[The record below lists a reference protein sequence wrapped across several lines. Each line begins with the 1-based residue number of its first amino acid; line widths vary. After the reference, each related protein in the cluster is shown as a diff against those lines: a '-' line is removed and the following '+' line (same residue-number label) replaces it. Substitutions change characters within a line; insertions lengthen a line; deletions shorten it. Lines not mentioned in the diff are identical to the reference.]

1 MNYERLIMKILV
13 NVKIP
18 AINNEYDMLIP
29 DFEKIGTIIGLLN
42 DIAAEMSGN
51 QYAASGEEVLCHLEN
66 NVVLENDYTLK
77 DYDVKNG
84 DTLLLI

>member
-1 MNYERLIMKILV
+1 MKILV

-18 AINNEYDMLIP
+18 AINGEYDMLIP
-29 DFEKIGTIIGLLN
+29 DFEKIETITSLIT
-42 DIAAEMSGN
+42 DIASEMSGN
-51 QYAASGEEVLCHLEN
+51 QYVSSGEEVLCHREN
-66 NVVLENDYTLK
+66 RVVLGTGHTLK